1 MKYPSKR
8 MTTDLQQQV
17 SDAFKTPTK
26 KVYAL
31 MLFYTEMELG
41 ISQKPNTWINFGNQY
56 YENGIEALEAY
67 ANTPCPASQ
76 LIDAESKEELLVK
89 MNDMLNNFKDN
100 KWLEEC
106 LYPSL

>member
-1 MKYPSKR
+1 
-8 MTTDLQQQV
+8 
-17 SDAFKTPTK
+17 
-26 KVYAL
+26 

-41 ISQKPNTWINFGNQY
+41 ISQKPNVWINYGNQY
-56 YENGIEALEAY
+56 YENGVEALEAY

-76 LIDAESKEELLVK
+76 LIDAENKEELLVK
-89 MNDMLNNFKDN
+89 MNDMLHNFQDK